1 VAKRI
6 PKRVRSILKEVREEL
21 QRIYLDRLKEIILF
35 GSYAR
40 GDAAEGSDI
49 DIVLLLEDVK
59 DIYAER
65 EKFFPVTSRISL
77 KYDTVVSVVP
87 FDSREFR
94 QKRTPLI
101 LNIGK
106 EGIPV

>member
-1 VAKRI
+1 MQ
-6 PKRVRSILKEVREEL
+6 SILKEVREEL
-21 QRIYLDRLKEIILF
+21 QKIYLDRLKEIILF

-40 GDAAEGSDI
+40 GDAAEDSDI
-49 DIVLLLEDVK
+49 DLVVLLKDVK

-65 EKFFPVTSRISL
+65 ENYFPVTSRISL

-87 FDSREFR
+87 FDSRDFQ

-101 LNIGK
+101 LNVNK